1 MSSLF
6 EEELNMDSV
15 IKFDQK
21 KEIALVTQLP
31 IDNVTKTLS
40 KYEEYKNMHKL
51 LRYLK
56 RYARFRKKIRI
67 SNIKYRY

>member
-56 RYARFRKKIRI
+56 LNGEPLPESYA
-67 SNIKYRY
+67 

>member
-40 KYEEYKNMHKL
+40 KYEEYKNMHKV

-56 RYARFRKKIRI
+56 LNGEPLPESYA
-67 SNIKYRY
+67 